1 MYAEAQAA
9 HTGRHLHTSSPL
21 LRVFMA
27 SGAEHEFTERFKQ
40 ERNSASLP
48 DMCFRHVQRCKD
60 NECVLFGILGS
71 TDDFNFAF
79 LERWSQNVQT
89 VAEMTVFCRVQTG
102 SEALFP
108 AATSIPEHNM
118 TLTDETICFNLFWR
132 LG

>member
-60 NECVLFGILGS
+60 NECIVIWEYWEVLTIL
-71 TDDFNFAF
+71 TLLF
-79 LERWSQNVQT
+79 LKDGRKMSK
-89 VAEMTVFCRVQTG
+89 R
-102 SEALFP
+102 SLK
-108 AATSIPEHNM
+108 
-118 TLTDETICFNLFWR
+118 
-132 LG
+132 